1 MTKQLI
7 SLGTSANDGTGDT
20 LRDAGTKLNANFTE
34 LYGLVP
40 GGEAQLISGSS
51 VVALNTADNVYLFS
65 MSSTPA
71 GNFTLSDGSIVG
83 ETKRVMN
90 KSGSSVSISINI
102 GASGLADGNTGLTL
116 TDNVFFDLAWDG
128 TNWHWDRTADSR
140 VTTF

>member
-20 LRDAGTKLNANFTE
+20 LRDAGQKMNDNFNE

-51 VVALNTADNVYLFS
+51 VVALNTDDNVYLFS

-83 ETKRVMN
+83 ETKRILN
-90 KSGSSVSISINI
+90 KSGSSVSISIDI
-102 GASGLADGNTGLTL
+102 GTSGLADGNTGLTL
-116 TDNVFFDLAWDG
+116 IDNVFFDLAWDG
-128 TNWHWDRTADSR
+128 TNWHWDRVSDTR

>member
-20 LRDAGTKLNANFTE
+20 LRDAGQKMNDNFNE

-51 VVALNTADNVYLFS
+51 VVALNTDDNVYLFS
-65 MSSTPA
+65 MSGTPA

-83 ETKRVMN
+83 ETKRIMN
-90 KSGSSVSISINI
+90 KSGSSVLISIDI
-102 GASGLADGNTGLTL
+102 GTSGLADGNTGLTL

-128 TNWHWDRTADSR
+128 TNWHWDRVSDTR

>member
-7 SLGTSANDGTGDT
+7 SIGTTANDGTGDT
-20 LRDAGTKLNANFTE
+20 LRDAGTKMNSNFNE

-40 GGEAQLISGSS
+40 GGEVQSITGSS
-51 VVALNTADNVYLFS
+51 VVALNTDDNLYLFN

-71 GNFTLSDGSIVG
+71 GNFTLSDGSSIG
-83 ETKRVMN
+83 ETKRIIN
-90 KSGSSVSISINI
+90 KSGSSVSISIDI
-102 GASGLADGNTGLTL
+102 GTSGLADGNTGLTL

-128 TNWHWDRTADSR
+128 SNWHWDRASDTR

>member
-20 LRDAGTKLNANFTE
+20 LRDAGQKMNDNFNE

-51 VVALNTADNVYLFS
+51 VVALNTDDNVYLFS

-83 ETKRVMN
+83 ETKRIMN
-90 KSGSSVSISINI
+90 KSGSSVSISIDI
-102 GASGLADGNTGLTL
+102 GTSGLADGNTGLTL

-128 TNWHWDRTADSR
+128 THWHWDRSSDSR